1 MRRTKAAISA
11 LLTMTLMMLPASPL
25 IGQQFQL
32 RTRVDLVVVP
42 FTVKG
47 SDGEFITGLTKEDF
61 TVYED
66 GEIQEIQQFSIDP
79 IPLAA
84 AVVIDTGVEAK
95 WLISI
100 QESIPAIVAAFSS
113 LDEVAVYKYNDSVQ
127 KIGDFTSDRE
137 VLRGTLDTLQN
148 ILPTQSTLGGQTAQP
163 APTTGVRPAVTT
175 AVTPLR
181 SDTRVLHDAV
191 YESAIELRERAPG
204 LRKVILLISDG
215 NSGDS
220 EHNFADNLDRLIDSE
235 IQVYAISLAG
245 FFNRMFSE
253 LRDYASWTGGERYVP
268 RSSDAL
274 ERAYADITEQARN
287 QYVLGYVSNNQAPP
301 DDIVFR
307 NIEVHPGKP
316 YKVFHKQGYY
326 QVP

>member
-11 LLTMTLMMLPASPL
+11 LLMMLVPASSL

-42 FTVKG
+42 FTVKA
-47 SDGEFITGLTKEDF
+47 SDGNFITGLTREDF

-66 GEIQEIQQFSIDP
+66 DEIQEIQQFSIDP
-79 IPLAA
+79 VPLSA

-95 WLISI
+95 WLLSI
-100 QESIPAIVAAFSS
+100 QKSIPAIVGAFSS
-113 LDEVAVYKYNDSVQ
+113 LDEVVVYKYNDNVV
-127 KIGDFTSDRE
+127 KLGDFTDDPE
-137 VLRGTLDTLQN
+137 VLRATLDTLLE
-148 ILPTQSTLGGQTAQP
+148 IRPTQSKVGGRAMQP
-163 APTTGVRPAVTT
+163 APTTGVRPAVSS

-181 SDTRVLHDAV
+181 SDVRVLHDAI
-191 YESAIELRERAPG
+191 YESAIDLRDRAPG
-204 LRKVILLISDG
+204 LRKVILLVSDG

-220 EHNFADNLDRLIDSE
+220 EHGFADNLDRLVESE

-245 FFNRMFSE
+245 FFNRVFSE

-268 RSSDAL
+268 RSGDAL
-274 ERAYADITEQARN
+274 EQSYAHITEQARN
-287 QYVLGYVSNNQAPP
+287 QYVLGYVSNNKPP
-301 DDIVFR
+301 PGDIIFR
-307 NIEVHPGKP
+307 TIEVHANKP
-316 YKVFHKQGYY
+316 YKIFHKRGYY